1 VQLYNWWAEK
11 QNMGQTL
18 VLPHFNSMVFPL
30 GYDERAPLVLNVS
43 LRQRPHTHTHDTH
56 DTRTHARTHDRY
68 VLPRLKQRNVQSYLY
83 TLNLTQDE
91 KVCGS

>member
-1 VQLYNWWAEK
+1 
-11 QNMGQTL
+11 MGQTL

-30 GYDERAPLVLNVS
+30 GYDERCI
-43 LRQRPHTHTHDTH
+43 LRSTYRSRRQDNHTHTTH
-56 DTRTHARTHDRY
+56 RY

-91 KVCGS
+91 KVWFLHG